1 RCGRALH
8 TGCGSGRRRISARP
22 ENSRKHLVE
31 RQCVPPITLCP
42 SDFLSTRRSSS
53 SALLVVCGLCES
65 EPPVRG
71 VKAGAAGTPRF
82 MNRVRF
88 AVGEC
93 VLPAP
98 RAQEVWTTRVFLL
111 RRRNFCVTHAWEGTV
126 SVPTPHPPRPPHP
139 PPAAPP
145 GAPDGLRPPRP
156 PDPPHGAAPRAP
168 APPPAR

>member
-1 RCGRALH
+1 
-8 TGCGSGRRRISARP
+8 
-22 ENSRKHLVE
+22 
-31 RQCVPPITLCP
+31 
-42 SDFLSTRRSSS
+42 SS

-126 SVPTPHPPRPPHP
+126 SVATPHPPRPPYP
-139 PPAAPP
+139 PPVGDPGESDEFLAARLRDRPAADAARPAARLTARHWPSMLAPATLGPASPWPP
-145 GAPDGLRPPRP
+145 GCGTVRRARPPVPSRC
-156 PDPPHGAAPRAP
+156 
-168 APPPAR
+168 